1 MCNRE
6 VFQVMIP
13 SFQAEF
19 ILHGRSLI
27 LQRVGA
33 NVGMYTDITHIA
45 QVTSIILKLQTTHC
59 YVSYRWFSVQH

>member
-6 VFQVMIP
+6 VFQVKIL
-13 SFQAEF
+13 SFQVEF

-33 NVGMYTDITHIA
+33 NVGMYTDITHVA
-45 QVTSIILKLQTTHC
+45 RVTSIMLKL
-59 YVSYRWFSVQH
+59 